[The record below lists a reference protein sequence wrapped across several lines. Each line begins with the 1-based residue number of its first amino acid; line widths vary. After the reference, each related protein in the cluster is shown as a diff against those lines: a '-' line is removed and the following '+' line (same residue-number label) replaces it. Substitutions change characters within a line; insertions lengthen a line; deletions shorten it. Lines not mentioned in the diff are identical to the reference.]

1 MADARDIEIRTLV
14 LLKRFESAIPAD
26 RYDDLVSLA
35 THNECGVA
43 LENLCQNLNDDGVP
57 VGQGELEMIQALTA
71 DMEMPAT
78 TWDLLV
84 SPRK

>member
-1 MADARDIEIRTLV
+1 MRMLE
-14 LLKRFESAIPAD
+14 LLKRFESALPAD

-43 LENLCQNLNDDGVP
+43 LENLCQNLSDDDVP
-57 VGQGELEMIQALTA
+57 VGRGELEMIQALTA
-71 DMEMPAT
+71 DMGMPAT
-78 TWDLLV
+78 TWDFLV